1 MKMKSFVIAIR
12 LFLFVTLLTGVA
24 YPLVVTGI
32 TQLMFSS
39 KANGSIIYKNNQPIG
54 SALIGQSFDS
64 SEIYFSSRPSAI
76 ACNPLPS
83 GGSNLGL
90 TSSKLKEQFSQREK
104 QFTADNRLDSRQE
117 VPSEMLFASASG
129 LDPHISP
136 EAALLQYE
144 RICKARHF
152 STGQAVLLKNIIGQL
167 TEPPQFLCL
176 GQKRINVF
184 LLNLET
190 DKIK

>member
-1 MKMKSFVIAIR
+1 MNMKSFVIALRI
-12 LFLFVTLLTGVA
+12 FLFFTVLTGVA
-24 YPLVVTGI
+24 YPLLVTGI
-32 TQLMFSS
+32 AQLMFPS
-39 KANGSIIYKNNQPIG
+39 KANGSIISREDQPIG

-76 ACNPLPS
+76 SYNPLPS
-83 GGSNLGL
+83 GGTNLGL
-90 TSSKLKEQFSQREK
+90 TSRKLKEQFDHRGK
-104 QFTADNRLDSRQE
+104 QFASDNRLDNRQE
-117 VPSEMLFASASG
+117 IPSEMLFASASG

-136 EAALLQYE
+136 EAAMQQVE
-144 RICKARHF
+144 RICRSRHF
-152 STGQAVLLKNIIGQL
+152 SSAQEIRLKNSIRLL

-176 GQKRINVF
+176 GQNRINVL